1 MASLLIV
8 DDNEQI
14 LQILSRY
21 AQAQGHRT
29 ILART
34 GPQALEAFTAQEPD
48 LVLLDVMLPGMD
60 GFAVC
65 KAIRARSLTPVIM
78 ITARSDDEDRILG
91 LDIGADDYFVK
102 PFSPGEVMAR
112 VRAVLRRVPTAA
124 QPDIFRSG
132 ALEIDLQ
139 TFAVRVAG
147 TPVSLTRRAAEILWT
162 LARRPQQ
169 VFTREMLLD
178 LLWGPEYL
186 GDVRAVD
193 SQIKRMR
200 SALAGIPGRDFE
212 IRTVWGVGYQ
222 FETIK

>member
-1 MASLLIV
+1 MAKLLIV

-21 AQAQGHRT
+21 AQAQGHDAL
-29 ILART
+29 LART
-34 GPQALEAFTAQEPD
+34 GPKALELFTAQEPD

-60 GFAVC
+60 GFEVC
-65 KAIRARSLTPVIM
+65 RAIRARSLTPVIM

-91 LDIGADDYFVK
+91 LDIGADDYVVK

-112 VRAVLRRVPTAA
+112 VRAVLRRVPPAA
-124 QPDIFRSG
+124 QPDVFRTG

-147 TPVSLTRRAAEILWT
+147 TPVPLTRRAAEILWT

-200 SALAGIPGRDFE
+200 NALAGIPGRDFE
-212 IRTVWGVGYQ
+212 IHTVWGVGYQ
-222 FETIK
+222 FGTIQ

>member
-1 MASLLIV
+1 MATLLLV

-14 LQILSRY
+14 LQVLDRY
-21 AQAQGHRT
+21 ARAQGHDT
-29 ILART
+29 VLARA
-34 GPQALEAFTAQEPD
+34 GGEALEAFARQEPD

-65 KAIRARSLTPVIM
+65 RAIRQRSQVPVIL
-78 ITARSDDEDRILG
+78 ITARGEDEDRILG
-91 LDIGADDYFVK
+91 LDIGADDYVVK

-112 VRAVLRRVPTAA
+112 VRAVLRRVPPASR
-124 QPDIFRSG
+124 PEVFRAG
-132 ALEIDLQ
+132 ALEIDRQ

-147 TPVSLTRRAAEILWT
+147 RPVALTRRAAEILWT
-162 LARRPQQ
+162 LARRPRQ
-169 VFTREMLLD
+169 VFTREMLLEM
-178 LLWGPEYL
+178 LWGPDYL

-200 SALAGIPGRDFE
+200 GVLADLPGRDFS

-222 FETIK
+222 FESGR

>member
-1 MASLLIV
+1 MAKLLIV

-21 AQAQGHRT
+21 AQAQGHQT
-29 ILART
+29 VLART
-34 GPQALEAFTAQEPD
+34 GPQALELFAAQQPD

-60 GFAVC
+60 GFGVC
-65 KAIRARSLTPVIM
+65 REIRARSLTPVIM

-91 LDIGADDYFVK
+91 LDTGADDYVVK

-112 VRAVLRRVPTAA
+112 VRAVLRRVPPPA
-124 QPDIFRSG
+124 QPDVFRCGS
-132 ALEIDLQ
+132 LEIDLQ
-139 TFAVRVAG
+139 TFGVRVAG
-147 TPVSLTRRAAEILWT
+147 QPVALTRR
-162 LARRPQQ
+162 
-169 VFTREMLLD
+169 D
-178 LLWGPEYL
+178 YL

-200 SALAGIPGRDFE
+200 SALAGLPGRDFE

-222 FETIK
+222 FEAIQ